1 MRKFLSTCFLSN
13 SFLSIPFPARSFLST
28 AAGICLLVLSFE
40 SHAISCAGI
49 PQWNSTASYGG
60 GSQVQEAGKAYKA
73 NWWSQG
79 KSPANYSGQWQEWTL
94 LGVCDGASSSSINS
108 TVPSSSSRSSIVPA
122 SSSLS
127 SVRSSASVLSSSSS
141 SSVTGGN
148 CTAPQYVAGT
158 AYTLGQLVKNAGNEY
173 RCTVAG
179 WCSSS
184 ADWAYAPGT
193 GAHWQMAWELVRSCA
208 TASSSV
214 LPSSISSSSRSSVS
228 STSSS
233 VGSGRYRI
241 ISGYWHNFN
250 NGSGVIP
257 LDQVSD
263 AFDAINI
270 SFAEPTGRAP
280 GEIGFVLDAAFD
292 PVAFKAAIK
301 AKQAAGKKIIIS
313 IGGANGQVQLSTAAA
328 RANFV
333 NSMKAIIDEYGFD
346 GLDIDF
352 EGHSLFL
359 NSGDNDFRNPT
370 TPVVVNLIGAL
381 KDLTSYYGDK
391 FVLTMAPETFFVQL
405 GYSFYGGTCVS
416 CDTRA
421 GAYLPVIYA
430 LRDQLDWL
438 QVQNYNSGAITGT
451 DNKYHTMGGADFHI
465 ALVDMLLTG
474 FKVAGTNLTF
484 PALRQDQVLIGLPA
498 NVNAGGGFTSVADVQ
513 TAMNCLIKAQ
523 GCTTYQPA
531 QAWTNLRGLM
541 TWSVNWDKFNNFE
554 FSTRHR
560 QYLDQLP

>member
-1 MRKFLSTCFLSN
+1 MKNSLSA
-13 SFLSIPFPARSFLST
+13 I
-28 AAGICLLVLSFE
+28 AGLCLLAMSFE

-49 PQWNSTASYGG
+49 PQWNSAAAYGG

-79 KSPANYSGQWQEWTL
+79 HSPANYSGQWQEWTL
-94 LGVCDGASSSSINS
+94 LGVCDGVASSSSI
-108 TVPSSSSRSSIVPA
+108 VSSSSRSSVV
-122 SSSLS
+122 SSSS
-127 SVRSSASVLSSSSS
+127 RSS
-141 SSVTGGN
+141 SSVISSVASSSISGGN
-148 CTAPQYVAGT
+148 CASPQYVAGT

-184 ADWAYAPGT
+184 AEWAYAPGT
-193 GAHWQMAWELVRSCA
+193 GAHWQTAWELVRSCA

-214 LPSSISSSSRSSVS
+214 ASSVVSSSSRSSVS
-228 STSSS
+228 SASSS
-233 VGSGRYRI
+233 AGTGRYRI

-257 LDQVSD
+257 LEQVSD

-280 GEIGFVLDAAFD
+280 GEIGFVLDPAFNQA
-292 PVAFKAAIK
+292 AFKAAVK

-313 IGGANGQVQLSTAAA
+313 IGGANGQVQLPTAAA

-346 GLDIDF
+346 GLDVDF

-370 TPVVVNLIGAL
+370 TPVIVNLIGAL
-381 KDLTSYYGDK
+381 KDLTSHYGDK

-405 GYSFYGGTCVS
+405 GYSFYGGTCAS

-438 QVQNYNSGAITGT
+438 QVQNYNSGAIMGT
-451 DNKYHTMGGADFHI
+451 DNKYHYMGGADFHVAMI
-465 ALVDMLLTG
+465 DMLLTG

-513 TAMNCLIKAQ
+513 AAMNCLVKAQ

-531 QAWTNLRGLM
+531 TAWRNLRGLM
-541 TWSVNWDKFNNFE
+541 TWSINWDKYNNFE
-554 FSTRHR
+554 FSNRHR

>member
-1 MRKFLSTCFLSN
+1 MRKFLSTSFLSN
-13 SFLSIPFPARSFLST
+13 SFLST
-28 AAGICLLVLSFE
+28 AAGVCLLALSFE
-40 SHAISCAGI
+40 SYAISCAGI
-49 PQWNSTASYGG
+49 PQWNSASSYGG

-79 KSPANYSGQWQEWTL
+79 KSPTNYSGQWQEWTL
-94 LGVCDGASSSSINS
+94 LGVCDGVSSSINS
-108 TVPSSSSRSSIVPA
+108 TAPSSSRSSIVVS

-127 SVRSSASVLSSSSS
+127 SVRSSSSVPLSA

-148 CTAPQYVAGT
+148 CVSPQYVAGT
-158 AYTLGQLVKNAGNEY
+158 AYALGQFVKNAGNEY

-193 GAHWQMAWELVRSCA
+193 GAHWQTAWELVRACA
-208 TASSSV
+208 TASSSSV
-214 LPSSISSSSRSSVS
+214 LSSVSSSSSRSSIS

-233 VGSGRYRI
+233 ADSGRYRI

-263 AFDAINI
+263 AYDAINI

-292 PVAFKAAIK
+292 PAAFKAAIK

-313 IGGANGQVQLSTAAA
+313 IGGANGQVQLPTAAA

-346 GLDIDF
+346 GLDVDF

-370 TPVVVNLIGAL
+370 TPVIVNLIGAL
-381 KDLTSYYGDK
+381 KDLTSHYGDK

-405 GYSFYGGTCVS
+405 GYSFYGGTCIS

-465 ALVDMLLTG
+465 ALIDMLLTG

-498 NVNAGGGFTSVADVQ
+498 NVNAGGGFTSVTDVQ

-541 TWSVNWDKFNNFE
+541 TWSINWDKFNNSE

>member
-1 MRKFLSTCFLSN
+1 MKQSLFAVAGLCL
-13 SFLSIPFPARSFLST
+13 
-28 AAGICLLVLSFE
+28 AAASVQ

-49 PQWNSTASYGG
+49 PQWNSSTAYGG

-79 KSPANYSGQWQEWTL
+79 HSPASYSSQWQEWAL
-94 LGVCDGASSSSINS
+94 LGTCDGASSSA
-108 TVPSSSSRSSIVPA
+108 P
-122 SSSLS
+122 S
-127 SVRSSASVLSSSSS
+127 SVRSSSAPSSIVPSSSARSSSAPSSIPSSRSS
-141 SSVTGGN
+141 SSVAPSSSSVGGN
-148 CTAPQYVAGT
+148 CASSQYVAGT
-158 AYTLGQLVKNAGNEY
+158 AYSVGQLVKNAGNEY

-179 WCSSS
+179 WCSST
-184 ADWAYAPGT
+184 AEWAYAPGT
-193 GAHWQMAWELVRSCA
+193 GAHWQMAWELVRSCGVV
-208 TASSSV
+208 SSSSAM
-214 LPSSISSSSRSSVS
+214 PSSVASSSRSSVS
-228 STSSS
+228 SSVSS
-233 VGSGRYRI
+233 VGTSRYRI

-263 AFDAINI
+263 AYDAINV

-280 GEIGFVLDAAFD
+280 GEIGFVLDPAFNMA
-292 PVAFKAAIK
+292 AFKAAIK
-301 AKQAAGKKIIIS
+301 SKQAAGKKVIIS
-313 IGGANGQVQLSTAAA
+313 IGGANGQVQLPTAAA

-346 GLDIDF
+346 GLDVDF

-370 TPVVVNLIGAL
+370 TPVIVNLIGAL
-381 KDLTSYYGDK
+381 QDLTNHYGDK

-405 GYSFYGGTCVS
+405 GYSFYGGTCSS

-430 LRDQLDWL
+430 MRDKLDWL
-438 QVQNYNSGAITGT
+438 QVQNYNSGAIMGT
-451 DNKYHTMGGADFHI
+451 DNKYHYMGGADFHVAMI
-465 ALVDMLLTG
+465 DMLLTG

-513 TAMNCLIKAQ
+513 SAMNCLIKAQ

-531 QAWTNLRGLM
+531 AAWSNLRGLM
-541 TWSVNWDKFNNFE
+541 TWSINWDQFNNFE
-554 FSTRHR
+554 FSKNHR
-560 QYLDQLP
+560 QYLDQLPTP